1 MEFEERIKQ
10 QYDECISRV
19 NRVYGIFKD
28 FFGEERVDLQNLSSE
43 TKLMDLIKSRNTEEI
58 LGSNV
63 MNLSNEEWT
72 TYKRLH
78 IEELPQD
85 VQDNIFAHYNV
96 VKLATVPLATSKKP
110 FILVWFP
117 HVTVTNEHDR
127 STEIDNLYAKI
138 VLEYDGTISGRFS
151 LNRATY
157 TLQHISSNY
166 MHSHVGK
173 IPFDNLTAFQVPC
186 TGTGPINST
195 ISSLCN
201 EFDEDIWNLFCLE
214 LSKYVTV
221 ESISGTPYNY
231 LEHLGT
237 YNMTESPSTYTAQSF
252 IPPMWFL
259 QDTPNGRRLSADFLG
274 DFMSYI
280 VGSKKLKYGY
290 SDYSYVMGMP
300 YIKVVATVSN
310 LFIEWYNKK
319 FNEYSKTM
327 GPLPEYGRLLER
339 GILLKCKFANNKL
352 YTVSSNNT
360 TAKYT
365 RYIGKHVCTF
375 KGKEITVNISDIQ
388 NIHENETIILNPSI
402 ISFIVWRILETL
414 NYEYGNKDRRRE
426 REEASKAS
434 GEDRAIKGRWFI

>member
-10 QYDECISRV
+10 QYDECISLV

-28 FFGEERVDLQNLSSE
+28 FFGEDRVDLQNLSSE
-43 TKLMDLIKSRNTEEI
+43 TRLMDLIKSRNTEEI

-63 MNLSNEEWT
+63 MDLSNEEWT

-78 IEELPQD
+78 IEELPQN

-110 FILVWFP
+110 FILVRFP

-166 MHSHVGK
+166 MHSHVYE
-173 IPFDNLTAFQVPC
+173 IPFDNLTAFQIPC

-221 ESISGTPYNY
+221 ESISGTPYHY
-231 LEHLGT
+231 LEQLGT
-237 YNMTESPSTYTAQSF
+237 NNMMESSSTYVIQPTIPAVWFYEDEGSIRPFTEEFLRKF
-252 IPPMWFL
+252 I
-259 QDTPNGRRLSADFLG
+259 
-274 DFMSYI
+274 SYV

-290 SDYSYVMGMP
+290 SDNSYVMGMP
-300 YIKVVATVSN
+300 YIRVVATISN
-310 LFIEWYNKK
+310 LFIEWYNKE
-319 FNEYSKTM
+319 FNEYNNTNYT
-327 GPLPEYGRLLER
+327 LPRYVSLLR
-339 GILLKCKFANNKL
+339 RNILIRCKFANNKL
-352 YTVSSNNT
+352 YIESSGRF
-360 TAKYT
+360 ASEYM
-365 RYIGKHVCTF
+365 RYIGKPVCTF
-375 KGKEITVNISDIQ
+375 KGRQITISIPDLSDT
-388 NIHENETIILNPSI
+388 HENESVILNPSI

-426 REEASKAS
+426 REEASEES
-434 GEDRAIKGRWFI
+434 GAIKGRWFI